1 MLYQLSYGTPLFAN
15 AKLQLFLKPTI
26 IFYKNFS
33 FFSDI
38 CTPKLKIMKK
48 NTPKGLILTALI
60 MFFCVMSFAQ
70 SNVDS
75 PYSMFGLGQVRD
87 KTMNTRLRGMGGV
100 ANAMWDKSMV
110 NPGNPASYA
119 MVDTLA
125 FLFDAGIYAK
135 SSTFSTS
142 TLSETAACAS
152 LDYVTMGF
160 ALTNWWKMALGAQPY
175 SNVGYNIVTTFNDPQ
190 VGNCAELFQGEGG
203 LNQAFWGNAFRIG
216 KHFSVGVNASY
227 VFGDSKSTTTLAFPD
242 STYIICSRRS
252 RDIMTR
258 SFMFDY
264 GLMYQGNLSKDLV
277 LTVGATYNQK
287 INLHGIQTTFI
298 RTIEADDIESLST
311 STEYLIDTIAFS
323 RDKNASYAM
332 PHAFG
337 FGVALQKTN
346 HWKLGAD
353 FNWSQWSTFARNGV
367 NEGLQDAWNV
377 AVGGEFLP
385 SSTSISGYWTRVSY
399 RLGGFYGQTCLN
411 INGNSINKMGLTAG
425 MSLPVPRSMSKVE
438 LGIEVGNCG
447 TKSDNLI
454 KESYVNLTVGVSI
467 FERWFVKRKYK

>member
-1 MLYQLSYGTPLFAN
+1 
-15 AKLQLFLKPTI
+15 
-26 IFYKNFS
+26 
-33 FFSDI
+33 
-38 CTPKLKIMKK
+38 MKR
-48 NTPKGLILTALI
+48 NTSNRLILTVLLVWLCSNA
-60 MFFCVMSFAQ
+60 FAQ

-87 KTMNTRLRGMGGV
+87 KTMNTRLKGMGGV
-100 ANAMWDKSMV
+100 CNAMGDKAMV

-119 MVDTLA
+119 LIDTLS

-152 LDYVTMGF
+152 FDYVSMGF
-160 ALTNWWKMALGAQPY
+160 ALANWWKMAFGAQPY
-175 SNVGYNIVTTFNDPQ
+175 SNVGYNIVTKFHDDQ

-216 KHFSVGVNASY
+216 KHFSVGVNANY
-227 VFGDSKSTTTLAFPD
+227 VFGDSKSTTTLAYPD

-264 GLMYQGNLSKDLV
+264 GLMYQGNLNKDLT
-277 LTVGATYNQK
+277 LSMGLTYNQK
-287 INLHGIQTTFI
+287 INLHGVQTTYI
-298 RTIEADDIESLST
+298 RTIEADDLENLST
-311 STEYLIDTIAFS
+311 STEYLIDTIAYS
-323 RDKNASYAM
+323 SDKNASYTM
-332 PHAFG
+332 PHGFG
-337 FGVALQKTN
+337 FGVALQNKN
-346 HWKLGAD
+346 RWKIGAD
-353 FNWSQWSTFARNGV
+353 FNWMQWSAFARNGV

-377 AVGGEFLP
+377 AVGGEFMP

-399 RLGGFYGQTCLN
+399 RIGGFYGKTCLN
-411 INGNSINKMGLTAG
+411 INGNSINKMGVSAG
-425 MSLPVPRSMSKVE
+425 LSLPVPRSLSKVE
-438 LGIEVGNCG
+438 VGLEVGNCG

-454 KESYVNLTVGVSI
+454 KESYINLTVGVSI
-467 FERWFVKRKYK
+467 YERWFLKRKYK